1 MRLDSA
7 YCFRKRGFIMSKKI
21 SKKFII
27 VLSVF
32 VAIVLLAAWA
42 VIDHLPEKIYWY
54 FLARNTHVEPEGGV
68 HLLDDLKPG
77 KYLLQREWG
86 LDETDYIEVSD
97 CQTVRFVGE
106 YWENQDAKYRALAE
120 EDDSFWGPYY
130 SEWNAYEMGEHL
142 QTVQLA
148 GTPSG
153 FGYVDENT
161 LDMTRARDEIDDV
174 TDFNH
179 EPNKPSV
186 PRYQE
191 NIVIAHYIYTE

>member
-1 MRLDSA
+1 MTQ
-7 YCFRKRGFIMSKKI
+7 KI

-32 VAIVLLAAWA
+32 VAVVLLSCWLI
-42 VIDHLPEKIYWY
+42 VSGTVKSVMYKIYDWQY
-54 FLARNTHVEPEGGV
+54 RLQHPPVERE
-68 HLLDDLKPG
+68 LLDDLKPG

-86 LDETDYIEVSD
+86 LDETDYIEISD
-97 CQTVRFVGE
+97 YQTARFVGE
-106 YWENQDAKYRALAE
+106 YWENQDAKYRAYAE

-130 SEWNAYEMGEHL
+130 SEWNAYAMGEHL
-142 QTVQLA
+142 QFVHLA

-153 FGYVDENT
+153 FSYEDENT
-161 LDMTRARDEIDDV
+161 LEATRARDEINDV

-179 EPNKPSV
+179 EPDEPDT

-191 NIVIAHYIYTE
+191 EIVIAHYIYTE